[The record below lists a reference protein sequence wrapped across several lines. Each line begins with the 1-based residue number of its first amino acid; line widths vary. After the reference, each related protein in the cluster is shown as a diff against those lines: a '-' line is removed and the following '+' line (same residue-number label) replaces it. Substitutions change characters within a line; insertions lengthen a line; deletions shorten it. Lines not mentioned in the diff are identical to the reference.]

1 MKKTFLTTLFAI
13 CAIFAFATEP
23 HFRATWVSTVAN
35 IDFPKRADIGNNE
48 AQQKHLIEMLDQF
61 QAMNLNAI
69 VFQVRPTADAL
80 YKSDL
85 ECDGKE
91 IYGLEVSIWR
101 NGKELEGATFISW
114 PGSGVEPPLYEF
126 YSALEILKKDKV
138 ARRWFMNRAWKFI
151 FYDKPMSYYF
161 FPGTY
166 IIDQSKY

>member
-1 MKKTFLTTLFAI
+1 MINSKEFKCTRRRRDQVLEKFKNRKG
-13 CAIFAFATEP
+13 
-23 HFRATWVSTVAN
+23 FR
-35 IDFPKRADIGNNE
+35 IY
-48 AQQKHLIEMLDQF
+48 
-61 QAMNLNAI
+61 
-69 VFQVRPTADAL
+69 L

-91 IYGLEVSIWR
+91 IYGLEVSIWK

-114 PGSGVEPPLYEF
+114 PGSGIEPPLYEF